1 MTPRPANTAG
11 SAAADAPGSPPGRG
25 RKTPSAKTAVGAGRA
40 PDNPPNRFEQGLDK
54 TIAGIGMNAG
64 GMLLVLA
71 ISLLAAVV
79 LVFLLSDD
87 PAKTLLLFFL
97 GPFRNVYYFGNMI
110 NSAVPLV
117 FGGLG
122 VSVAMKSGNL
132 NLGGEGQVY
141 SGAFITAVAALAFEG
156 AGYAGA
162 AAALLAGAVFAGL
175 AAAFSGLCK
184 VRWNASELITSFLVS
199 NALVLVTNYCVTGP
213 FLDPATSLQST
224 RKIPE
229 LFRLPLVLPPS
240 NLSAAVFF
248 ALLTAILV
256 WAFLYRTLAGYEIR
270 ISGLNPVFAR
280 YGGINTGFSVIVS
293 MFLSGALYGVS
304 GGMAVYGT
312 YFSVVKEFSQGLG
325 WNSLAVA
332 LIARSKPALVVPAAL
347 FFAWI
352 GSGARL
358 AMQFSDV
365 TMEIASIVQS
375 VVFFLV
381 SSAVLGNFFRGRGKL

>member
-1 MTPRPANTAG
+1 MKFR
-11 SAAADAPGSPPGRG
+11 PGSNTSADSARG
-25 RKTPSAKTAVGAGRA
+25 GMASAKTTVGAGRA
-40 PDNPPNRFEQGLDK
+40 PDSPPDRFRQGLDK
-54 TIAGIGMNAG
+54 TVADIGMNAG
-64 GMLLVLA
+64 GMLLILA
-71 ISLLAAVV
+71 LSLLAAVL
-79 LVFLLSDD
+79 LVFLLSED
-87 PAKTLLLFFL
+87 PAKTLSLFFL
-97 GPFRNVYYFGNMI
+97 GPLRNTYYFGNML
-110 NSAVPLV
+110 NGAVPLV

-122 VSVAMKSGNL
+122 ISIAMRSGNL
-132 NLGGEGQVY
+132 NLGGEGQIY
-141 SGAFITAVAALAFEG
+141 SGALVTAVTALALEG

-162 AAALLAGAVFAGL
+162 VIALVAGAFFAGFAAAL
-175 AAAFSGLCK
+175 SGLCK
-184 VRWNASELITSFLVS
+184 VRWNTNELITTFLVS
-199 NALVLVTNYCVTGP
+199 NTLLLITNYCVTGP

-229 LFRLPLVLPPS
+229 LFQLPLILPPS

-248 ALLTAILV
+248 ALLAVVLV
-256 WAFLYRTLAGYEIR
+256 WVFLYRTRPGYEIR
-270 ISGLNPVFAR
+270 ISGLNLMFAR
-280 YGGINTGFSVIVS
+280 YGGINTDFSVIMS
-293 MFLSGALYGVS
+293 MFLSGALHGIA

-332 LIARSKPALVVPAAL
+332 LIARSRPALVVPAAL

-365 TMEIASIVQS
+365 TMEIAAIVQS

-381 SSAVLGNFFRGRGKL
+381 SSAALRDFFSGGRRSRRGGL

>member
-1 MTPRPANTAG
+1 
-11 SAAADAPGSPPGRG
+11 
-25 RKTPSAKTAVGAGRA
+25 
-40 PDNPPNRFEQGLDK
+40 
-54 TIAGIGMNAG
+54 
-64 GMLLVLA
+64 MLLILA
-71 ISLLAAVV
+71 VSLLAAVV
-79 LVFLLSDD
+79 LVFLLSKD
-87 PAKTLLLFFL
+87 PVKTLLLFFL
-97 GPFRNVYYFGNMI
+97 GPFRNAYYFGNMV

-141 SGAFITAVAALAFEG
+141 SGALITAVAALAFEG

-162 AAALLAGAVFAGL
+162 AAALLAGAFFAGL

-184 VRWNASELITSFLVS
+184 VRWNTNELITSFLVS
-199 NALVLVTNYCVTGP
+199 NVLVLVANYCVTGP
-213 FLDPATSLQST
+213 FLDPGTSLQST

-229 LFRLPLVLPPS
+229 MFRLPLVLPPS

-248 ALLTAILV
+248 ALFAAALV
-256 WAFLYRTLAGYEIR
+256 WVFLYRTLAGYEIR
-270 ISGLNPVFAR
+270 MTGLNPMFAR
-280 YGGINTGFSVIVS
+280 YGGINTGFSVILS

-365 TMEIASIVQS
+365 TVEIASIVQS

>member
-1 MTPRPANTAG
+1 VKFPLG
-11 SAAADAPGSPPGRG
+11 FDAAHGG
-25 RKTPSAKTAVGAGRA
+25 TPSAKTAVGAGRA
-40 PDNPPNRFEQGLDK
+40 PDNPPNRFGQGDR
-54 TIAGIGMNAG
+54 TIADIGMSAG
-64 GMLLVLA
+64 GMLLILA
-71 ISLLAAVV
+71 VSLLAAVL
-79 LVFLLSDD
+79 LVFLLSAD

-97 GPFRNVYYFGNMI
+97 GPLRNTYYFGNML
-110 NSAVPLV
+110 NGAVPLV

-122 VSVAMKSGNL
+122 VSIAMRSGNL

-141 SGAFITAVAALAFEG
+141 SGAFVAAVTALALEG

-162 AAALLAGAVFAGL
+162 VIALAAGAFFAGIAAALP
-175 AAAFSGLCK
+175 GLCK
-184 VRWNASELITSFLVS
+184 VRWNTNELITTFLVS
-199 NALVLVTNYCVTGP
+199 NTLILITNYCVTGP

-229 LFRLPLVLPPS
+229 PFHLPLILPPS

-248 ALLTAILV
+248 ALLAVVLV
-256 WAFLYRTLAGYEIR
+256 WVFLYRTRAGYEIR
-270 ISGLNPVFAR
+270 MPGLNLMFAR
-280 YGGINTGFSVIVS
+280 YGGINTDFSIVLS
-293 MFLSGALYGVS
+293 MFLSGALHGIA

-332 LIARSKPALVVPAAL
+332 LIARSRPALVVPSAL

-352 GSGARL
+352 ASGARL

-365 TMEIASIVQS
+365 TMEIASITQS

-381 SSAVLGNFFRGRGKL
+381 SSAVLRDLFGVRGKL